1 MLSLCVLVLLSGCWD
16 RVEINDLAIVTAAAI
31 DVTDD
36 NQIELSL
43 QVFIPKALGSGG
55 GQGGG
60 GGGGEGPV
68 TVIRSHKGI
77 NMSDAMSKLQSG
89 FPRKIFWGQCK
100 VFIFG
105 EKLAKKG
112 IQKEIDF
119 ILRHPQAR
127 ERSYLFVSK
136 GKAKPLLEYQPSVE
150 RFTAESI
157 RELSTLKIGMQVT
170 TQDIDE
176 MLIGEAQAAAIP
188 IVFVTETSVE
198 KGQGKPVANATIH
211 GTAVFKKD
219 KMIGRMSEKATR
231 GSIVVKR

>member
-1 MLSLCVLVLLSGCWD
+1 MKKILCMLSLVGVILLSGCWD

-31 DVTDD
+31 DETDD

-60 GGGGEGPV
+60 GGGGGGPV
-68 TVIRSHKGI
+68 TLVRSHKGI

-89 FPRKIFWGQCK
+89 IPRKIFWGQCK

-119 ILRHPQAR
+119 ILRHPQTR
-127 ERSYLFVSK
+127 ERSYLFVSE
-136 GKAKPLLEYQPSVE
+136 GKAKSVLEFQPTLE
-150 RFTAESI
+150 RYSAESI
-157 RELSTLKIGMQVT
+157 RELSALHIGMQVT

-176 MLIGEAQAAAIP
+176 MLIGDAQAAAIP
-188 IVFVTETSVE
+188 IV
-198 KGQGKPVANATIH
+198 
-211 GTAVFKKD
+211 
-219 KMIGRMSEKATR
+219 TR
-231 GSIVVKR
+231 ICRERAR